1 VWPLSRKTKAVDPH
15 QSGPLSVSALYPLLG
30 PWAPSLI
37 EALDEADKRAGAR
50 LLDAATYLPP
60 VLRGVEEFRQHF
72 TKLSTDHPCLDPD
85 IASLCGQVAEHIYLG
100 IQSCIFT
107 PGPHS
112 GDDARF
118 LMEAQFLF
126 SDFAVNP
133 DRIAEWRDA
142 EPHRRN
148 QIFGFGKLRQR
159 REKTLGVPSGQVL
172 PDRDEY
178 SVHSALVHP
187 RPGREVGTGEVTPQ
201 ARRTYITLSL
211 GDLLEHARR
220 TCGAAQ
226 EMLAALV
233 DRGMPPDALNEWRSL
248 DREAIEDAIKFLAQ
262 VTPASPT
269 GARPQTVSIQ
279 SPLGGGQ

>member
-1 VWPLSRKTKAVDPH
+1 MIDR
-15 QSGPLSVSALYPLLG
+15 
-30 PWAPSLI
+30 
-37 EALDEADKRAGAR
+37 
-50 LLDAATYLPP
+50 P
-60 VLRGVEEFRQHF
+60 V
-72 TKLSTDHPCLDPD
+72 
-85 IASLCGQVAEHIYLG
+85 
-100 IQSCIFT
+100 
-107 PGPHS
+107 
-112 GDDARF
+112 
-118 LMEAQFLF
+118 
-126 SDFAVNP
+126 VNP
-133 DRIAEWRDA
+133 SEKRSARE
-142 EPHRRN
+142 RN
-148 QIFGFGKLRQR
+148 QRQR
-159 REKTLGVPSGQVL
+159 KGIFERRESPRPLWDEGSAPIHLGL
-172 PDRDEY
+172 LAARRITTAA